1 MAIDEPK
8 GWISA
13 LGGLFFI
20 VLGGLPLLQ
29 GLNIISFGLPGFMT
43 TLLGKVLPFILAA
56 GALWLAVDSLME
68 DDTLRVISL
77 IVGILI
83 LAAGILTVLNQFGI
97 IAFGLTFLTAT
108 VFNVLFVVLGFFLLI
123 AAFAMW

>member
-8 GWISA
+8 GWLSA
-13 LGGLFFI
+13 LGGLFFV

-29 GLNIISFGLPGFMT
+29 GLNIISFGLPDFMA
-43 TLLGKVLPFILAA
+43 TLLGKVIPFILAA
-56 GALWLAVDSLME
+56 GALWLVVDSLME

-77 IVGILI
+77 ITGILI
-83 LAAGILTVLNQFGI
+83 LAAGILTALSQFRVV
-97 IAFGLTFLTAT
+97 AFALPFLTPV